1 MVDIFKIVL
10 VSVFGLFLLVVTI
23 LLYRYMNRPSLVSM
37 NKDNMT
43 DSEKTVLSQFCQEMR
58 KYNQQH
64 HLPEKEKGAK

>member
-23 LLYRYMNRPSLVSM
+23 MLYRYMNRPSLVSM
-37 NKDNMT
+37 NKDNLT
-43 DSEKTVLSQFCQEMR
+43 DSEKNVLSQFCQEMR

-64 HLPEKEKGAK
+64 QVTTKEEK